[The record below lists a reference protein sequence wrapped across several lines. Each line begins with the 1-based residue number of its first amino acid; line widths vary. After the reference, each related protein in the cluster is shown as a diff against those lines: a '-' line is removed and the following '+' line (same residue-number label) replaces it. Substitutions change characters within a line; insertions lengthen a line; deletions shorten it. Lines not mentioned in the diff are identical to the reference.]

1 MMQRGVDPWGN
12 SPDAVCIV
20 AGYAPEFG
28 SNDEV
33 TLGDD
38 EFLMV
43 YGVNQVSTRRATYH
57 SVVVYSSEVGKAPI
71 GIDDRT
77 FAGTATQ

>member
-1 MMQRGVDPWGN
+1 MMERGVDPWGN

-38 EFLMV
+38 EFPDGLCRQSGLDPQGDV
-43 YGVNQVSTRRATYH
+43 
-57 SVVVYSSEVGKAPI
+57 P
-71 GIDDRT
+71 
-77 FAGTATQ
+77 